1 MTELL
6 SQQHVRALRAEAQG
20 LNAPDAGLGSD
31 VSAAAGRMLAV
42 QGQDWHA
49 SRWALGRRVAG
60 ASQQSVVDAL
70 NAGSLVRS
78 WPMRGT
84 IHLVA
89 AADIGWLQALT
100 NKRALASAP
109 QRRKIL
115 GMSDE
120 VLDRLVEV
128 SLDALRAVGNGG
140 IDRVELSDAWTAA
153 GVEWQANWRY
163 HLIWWL
169 CQNGLATL
177 GPVRDLAEPRLVL
190 ATGWLP
196 APRALDEDDA
206 LLELAAR
213 YPVARGPIRA
223 KDIAWWSGLGTREVK
238 RGLAAAVESGRLV
251 TARFTDAHGEA
262 IPGVAGEAWLTP
274 ELLDAKIT
282 PPSEALLLAPF
293 DEHLLGYSIR
303 EPQLISGGID
313 YVVPG
318 KNGVFAG
325 TVVRDGQTVATWKR
339 DPKQRERV
347 HVMPLPGNEV
357 SAQEL
362 ERDVARWS
370 TFHNHRP
377 REVAIDAVSA

>member
-1 MTELL
+1 MAELL
-6 SQQHVRALRAEAQG
+6 SQQHVRALRTEAQG

-31 VSAAAGRMLAV
+31 VSAVAARMLAV

-60 ASQQSVVDAL
+60 ASQQSVIDAL
-70 NAGSLVRS
+70 NAGKLVRS

-89 AADIGWLQALT
+89 ATDIGWLQSLT

-120 VLDRLVEV
+120 ILDQLVGV
-128 SLDALRAVGNGG
+128 SLDALRIAAAGG
-140 IDRVELSDAWTAA
+140 LDRNELSDAWTAA
-153 GVEWQANWRY
+153 GIVWQSNWRY

-190 ATGWLP
+190 AAGWLP
-196 APRALDEDDA
+196 TARALDEDEA

-223 KDIAWWSGLGTREVK
+223 KDIAWWSGLGMREVK
-238 RGLAAAVESGRLV
+238 RGLTAAVESGRLA
-251 TARFTDAHGEA
+251 TARFADEHGEA
-262 IPGVAGEAWLTP
+262 IPGAAGEAWLAP
-274 ELLDAKIT
+274 SLLDAEIT

-303 EPQLISGGID
+303 EPQLIPGGID

-325 TVVRDGQTVATWKR
+325 TVIRDGQTIATWKR

-347 HVMPLPGNEV
+347 YLFPFPGNEV
-357 SAQEL
+357 SAREL

-370 TFHNHRP
+370 VFHDQEA
-377 REVAIDAVSA
+377 REITVGAVSA